1 MVQLRKVFFEGKLS
15 ELKDVMDEV
24 FEKNYKKGDE
34 AFLTLIDTYSKGR
47 SDNAVRQMV
56 EQIYKVS
63 ASSSWPVKW
72 IEALSDL

>member
-1 MVQLRKVFFEGKLS
+1 
-15 ELKDVMDEV
+15 MDEV

-56 EQIYKVS
+56 EQIYKSFSEQFMAGKVDRS
-63 ASSSWPVKW
+63 AF
-72 IEALSDL
+72 